1 MLGFVWDF
9 EKHNLFV
16 IWWDWFLIYD
26 LGFYNEIDNELFNK
40 FILYF
45 VNFIIELKILVNV

>member
-9 EKHNLFV
+9 KKHNLFV
-16 IWWDWFLIYD
+16 IWWDWFLICD